1 MCAVDV
7 LTRIPNVLIMERRQ
21 FLKQSTLASSLFF
34 VPNFV
39 KAFENLA
46 TTSLG
51 YKRLVIIQLAGGND
65 GLNTIIPFNN
75 DVYYRNRPTISIK
88 KNEIIKVTDEL
99 GFNSNLLP
107 LKKLYDQGHLTII
120 NNVGYPNP
128 NRSHFRSTDIWETAS
143 DSNQYLQTG
152 WIGRYLDKYGNKS
165 YNAIETDDSLSL
177 ALKGQNINGIATKN
191 PQVLFRTSQDPY
203 FKNVLEHYED
213 EHLSEHNL
221 GYLYKTMIAAES
233 SAKYIF
239 EKHKTA
245 SNKHEYPNNE
255 FANQLKTTSKLINS
269 GIETK
274 VFYSSL
280 GGFDTHARQLNKQSR
295 LLKIYAEGIDAFVS
309 DLKQQGTFNDT
320 LILTFSE
327 FGRRVKQNAAN
338 GTDHGAASNVF
349 IIGNKLK
356 TLGFYNDFGGLSN
369 LDGNGDLKYTI
380 DFRSIYATLLG
391 KWLAVDESTILSNNF
406 SRLDFI

>member
-1 MCAVDV
+1 M
-7 LTRIPNVLIMERRQ
+7 
-21 FLKQSTLASSLFF
+21 
-34 VPNFV
+34 PNFV
-39 KAFENLA
+39 KAFENMSA
-46 TTSLG
+46 SSLG

-75 DVYYRNRPTISIK
+75 DVYYRNRPSIGIQ
-88 KNEIIKVTDEL
+88 KNNLIKITDEL
-99 GFNSNLLP
+99 GFHPNLQP

-128 NRSHFRSTDIWETAS
+128 NRSHFRSTDIWQTAS
-143 DSNQYLQTG
+143 HSDQYLQTG
-152 WIGRYLDKYGNKS
+152 WIGRYLDTYGDKP
-165 YNAIETDDSLSL
+165 YNAIEIDDSLSL

-203 FKNVLEHYED
+203 FKNVLEHYQD

-239 EKHKTA
+239 EKHKTG
-245 SNKHEYPNNE
+245 SNKQEYPNNE
-255 FANQLKTTSKLINS
+255 FSNQLKTTSRLINS

-280 GGFDTHARQLNKQSR
+280 GGFDTHAGQPIKQSR
-295 LLKIYAEGIDAFVS
+295 LLKMYAEGIEAFVS
-309 DLKQQGTFNDT
+309 DLKQQGTFKDT

-349 IIGNKLK
+349 IIGHQLK
-356 TLGFYNDFGGLSN
+356 TPGFYNEMASLSN
-369 LDGNGDLKYTI
+369 LDENGDIKYTI
-380 DFRSIYATLLG
+380 DFRSIYATILG
-391 KWLAVDESTILSNNF
+391 KWLAVEDKAVLDNSF
-406 SRLDFI
+406 SKLDFI

>member
-1 MCAVDV
+1 
-7 LTRIPNVLIMERRQ
+7 MERRQ

-34 VPNFV
+34 VPSFV
-39 KAFENLA
+39 KVFENLA

-65 GLNTIIPFNN
+65 GLNTIVPYNN

-152 WIGRYLDKYGNKS
+152 WIGRYLDKYGNKP

-203 FKNVLEHYED
+203 FKNVLEHYQD
-213 EHLSEHNL
+213 EHLNEHNL

-239 EKHKTA
+239 EKHKLGL
-245 SNKHEYPNNE
+245 NKQEYPNNE
-255 FANQLKTTSKLINS
+255 FANQLKTTSRLINS

-280 GGFDTHARQLNKQSR
+280 GGFDTHAGQLNKQSR
-295 LLKIYAEGIDAFVS
+295 LLKIYAQGIDAFVS

-338 GTDHGAASNVF
+338 GTDHGTANNVF
-349 IIGNKLK
+349 IIGNQIKAP
-356 TLGFYNDFGGLSN
+356 GFYNDLASLSN
-369 LDGNGDLKYTI
+369 LDDNGDLKYTI

-391 KWLAVDESTILSNNF
+391 TWLAVDESTILNQNF
-406 SRLDFI
+406 SRLNFI

>member
-1 MCAVDV
+1 MD
-7 LTRIPNVLIMERRQ
+7 RRH
-21 FLKQSTLASSLFF
+21 FFKQSTLASSLFF

-46 TTSLG
+46 TTGLG

-65 GLNTIIPFNN
+65 GLNTIIPFNH
-75 DVYYRNRPTISIK
+75 DVYYRNRPTIGIK
-88 KNEIIKVTDEL
+88 KNEIIKVTDDL
-99 GFNSNLLP
+99 GFHSNLQP

-128 NRSHFRSTDIWETAS
+128 NRSHFRSTDIWQTAS
-143 DSNQYLQTG
+143 NSDQYLQTG
-152 WIGRYLDKYGNKS
+152 WIGRYLDAYGNKP
-165 YNAIETDDSLSL
+165 YNAIEIDDSLSL

-191 PQVLFRTSQDPY
+191 PQTLFRTSQDPY
-203 FKNVLEHYED
+203 FKNVLQHYQD

-221 GYLYKTMIAAES
+221 GYLYKTIIAAES

-239 EKHKTA
+239 EKHKTT
-245 SNKHEYPNNE
+245 SNKQEYPNNE
-255 FANQLKTTSKLINS
+255 FANQLKTTSRLINS

-280 GGFDTHARQLNKQSR
+280 GGFDTHAGQPNKQSR
-295 LLKIYAEGIDAFVS
+295 LLKIYAEGIEAFVS
-309 DLKQQGTFNDT
+309 DLKQQGTFDDT

-338 GTDHGAASNVF
+338 GTDHGAASNLF
-349 IIGNKLK
+349 IIGNQLK
-356 TLGFYNDFGGLSN
+356 KPGFYNELASLSN
-369 LDGNGDLKYTI
+369 LDDNGDLKYSV
-380 DFRSIYATLLG
+380 DFRSIYATVLG
-391 KWLAVDESTILSNNF
+391 KWLAVEDKTILNKNF
-406 SRLDFI
+406 PKLDFI

>member
-1 MCAVDV
+1 MCSIDV
-7 LTRIPNVLIMERRQ
+7 ITRIPNVLIMERRQ

-39 KAFENLA
+39 KAFENLT

-75 DVYYRNRPTISIK
+75 DVYYRNRPTIGIQ
-88 KNEIIKVTDEL
+88 KNKLIKVTDEL
-99 GFNSNLLP
+99 GFHSSLLP

-128 NRSHFRSTDIWETAS
+128 NRSHFRSTDIWQTAS
-143 DSNQYLQTG
+143 RSDQYLQTG
-152 WIGRYLDKYGNKS
+152 WIGRYLDAYGKQP
-165 YNAIETDDSLSL
+165 YNAIEIDDSLSL
-177 ALKGQNINGIATKN
+177 ALKGQQINGIATKN

-203 FKNVLEHYED
+203 FKNVLKHYQD

-245 SNKHEYPNNE
+245 SNSYEYPNNE
-255 FANQLKTTSKLINS
+255 FSNQLKTTSKLISS
-269 GIETK
+269 GIDTK

-280 GGFDTHARQLNKQSR
+280 GGFDTHAGQPNKQSR
-295 LLKIYAEGIDAFVS
+295 LLKIYAEGIEAFVS

-349 IIGNKLK
+349 IIGHQFK
-356 TLGFYNDFGGLSN
+356 TPGFYNDMASLSD
-369 LDGNGDLKYTI
+369 LDENGDVKYTV
-380 DFRSIYATLLG
+380 DFRSIYATLLRN
-391 KWLAVDESTILSNNF
+391 WLGVGDDTILNKTF

>member
-1 MCAVDV
+1 MD
-7 LTRIPNVLIMERRQ
+7 RRH
-21 FLKQSTLASSLFF
+21 FFKQSALASSLFF

-39 KAFENLA
+39 KAFENMSA
-46 TTSLG
+46 TSLG

-75 DVYYRNRPTISIK
+75 DVYYRNRPTIGIN
-88 KNEIIKVTDEL
+88 KNDIIKVTDEL
-99 GFNSNLLP
+99 GFHSNLLP
-107 LKKLYDQGHLTII
+107 LKKLYDQGNLTII

-128 NRSHFRSTDIWETAS
+128 NRSHFRSTDIWQTAS
-143 DSNQYLQTG
+143 SSDQYLQTG
-152 WIGRYLDKYGNKS
+152 WIGRYLDEYGNKP
-165 YNAIETDDSLSL
+165 YNAIEIDDSLSL
-177 ALKGQNINGIATKN
+177 ALKGKNINGIATKN

-203 FKNVLEHYED
+203 FKNVLEHYQD

-245 SNKHEYPNNE
+245 SNKQEYPNNE

-269 GIETK
+269 GIDTK

-280 GGFDTHARQLNKQSR
+280 GGFDTHAGQANKQSR
-295 LLKIYAEGIDAFVS
+295 LLKIYAEGIEAFVS
-309 DLKQQGTFNDT
+309 DLKRQGTFNDT

-338 GTDHGAASNVF
+338 GTDHGAASNLF
-349 IIGNKLK
+349 IIGNQLK
-356 TLGFYNDFGGLSN
+356 TPGFYNDLSSLSN
-369 LDGNGDLKYTI
+369 LDDNGDVKYTV
-380 DFRSIYATLLG
+380 DFRSIYATVLS
-391 KWLAVDESTILSNNF
+391 KWLAVEDEAILNKNF
-406 SRLDFI
+406 SKLDFI